1 MLETAPQT
9 APSTPPKPPT
19 PVLRWVVA
27 VAFFMQMLDSTI
39 LNTALP
45 AMAKD
50 LLVSPLRMQSAVIA
64 YMLTTA
70 LLIPASGWLAERF
83 GTRRVFFMALS
94 LFTLG
99 SFFCAVSPSLDRLVL
114 SRVLQGLGGALM
126 MPVGRLAV
134 IKAYPRRELV
144 RVLSF
149 ITIPGLIGPLIG
161 PTAGGFLVQY
171 ASWHW
176 IFLINLPAGLLGLW
190 LAFRH
195 LPDFVSAERERLDG
209 LGFLLFGSS
218 MVLLTIAMEGLG
230 ELRLPKTQVTLLG
243 VTGLLLQVVYWLRSV
258 SAPHPLF
265 HPRIFLVRSFAVGIL
280 GNLFSRLG
288 VGGLP
293 FLLSLFLQMGLGYSP
308 SKAGLVMIPSAVAGI
323 IGKSVITRLIQASG
337 FRRFLVFNTVIVGA
351 FIAGF
356 AAVTRETSL
365 FFLLLYLGLFGVF
378 NSMQFTAMNTV
389 ALIDLNNEQAGSG
402 NSLLSVTMQISV
414 TCGVA
419 LAAALLSG
427 FSGALGGADA
437 GGIPLSVFRATFI
450 CVGAFTAATA
460 LVFAQVPKNAGRQA
474 EYSG

>member
-1 MLETAPQT
+1 MLETASQT
-9 APSTPPKPPT
+9 APPAPPKPPT

-126 MPVGRLAV
+126 MPVGRLAI

-161 PTAGGFLVQY
+161 PAAGGFLVQF

-176 IFLINLPAGLLGLW
+176 IFLINLPVGLLGLW

-195 LPDFVSAERERLDG
+195 LPDFVSPERERLDG

-218 MVLLTIAMEGLG
+218 MVLITFSMEGLG
-230 ELRLPKTQVTLLG
+230 ELRLPKTLVTLLG
-243 VTGLLLQVVYWLRSV
+243 ATGLLLQVVYWLRSV

-323 IGKSVITRLIQASG
+323 IGKSVITRLIQALG
-337 FRRFLVFNTVIVGA
+337 FRRFLVINTVIVGA

-356 AAVTRETSL
+356 ASVRLQTPMI
-365 FFLLLYLGLFGVF
+365 FLLVYLGLFGVF
-378 NSMQFTAMNTV
+378 NSMQFTAMNSV

-402 NSLLSVTMQISV
+402 NSLLSVTMQIAL

-427 FSGALGGADA
+427 FSGAMGGAA
-437 GGIPLSVFRATFI
+437 GLPLGVFRATFL
-450 CVGAFTAATA
+450 CVGAFTAATS

>member
-1 MLETAPQT
+1 MPEPASQAAPP
-9 APSTPPKPPT
+9 ADPKPPT

-27 VAFFMQMLDSTI
+27 VAFFMQMLDGTI

-45 AMAKD
+45 AMARD

-83 GTRRVFFMALS
+83 GTRRVFFLALS

-99 SFFCAVSPSLDRLVL
+99 SFFCAVSPDLDRLVL
-114 SRVLQGLGGALM
+114 ARVLQGLGGALM

-176 IFLINLPAGLLGLW
+176 IFLVNLPVGLLGLW

-195 LPDFVSAERERLDG
+195 LPDFVSSERARLDG
-209 LGFLLFGSS
+209 PGFLLFGSS
-218 MVLLTIAMEGLG
+218 MVLLTFAMEGLG
-230 ELRLPKTQVTLLG
+230 ELRLPKTLVALLG
-243 VTGLLLQVVYWLRSV
+243 AAGLLLQVVYWLRSAG
-258 SAPHPLF
+258 APHPLF
-265 HPRIFLVRSFAVGIL
+265 HPRIFRVRSFAVGIL

-308 SKAGLVMIPSAVAGI
+308 FKAGLVMIPSAVAGI
-323 IGKSVITRLIQASG
+323 IGKSLITRLLQALG
-337 FRRFLVFNTVIVGA
+337 FRHFLVLNTVIVGA

-356 AAVTRETSL
+356 AAVTL
-365 FFLLLYLGLFGVF
+365 KAPLILLLVYLGLFGVF
-378 NSMQFTAMNTV
+378 NSMQFTAMNSV

-402 NSLLSVTMQISV
+402 NSLLSVTMQISL

-427 FSGALGGADA
+427 FSGVMGGGA
-437 GGIPLSVFRATFI
+437 GLSPGVFRAAFL

-460 LVFAQVPKNAGRQA
+460 LVFARVPKNAGRQA
-474 EYSG
+474 EYSR